1 MSATRQTAAPA
12 GRKKTVPLSEDVD
25 FNPRFGK
32 DELNSV
38 LAA

>member
-1 MSATRQTAAPA
+1 MSATRHIPVAT